1 MMNDGLKQIFKQSF
15 VYTALLIALIAFFVA
30 LFWPDA
36 SRTSALFGLFWG
48 ALIAIT
54 GFWMICSMVSNLSQ
68 SIKQEKKKGRS
79 GYFLRYAFYA
89 ACLAFGAWLHFSV
102 ITMLLGILA
111 QKASLVLYSLK
122 NERTENE

>member
-15 VYTALLIALIAFFVA
+15 VYTVLLTALIALFVA
-30 LFWPDA
+30 LLWPDA
-36 SRTSALFGLFWG
+36 SRTSALLGLIWG
-48 ALIAIT
+48 ALIAIA